1 MEVYRV
7 NSVGPQWNVRDLDLF
22 QDNFSQDGTITGTA
36 RADAANDVRPTSSS
50 FNIVPGDSVSVEVGD
65 PDSGLGLEADG
76 RAAVYCYVRV
86 DGPNAAATGAT
97 LIDNSRYT
105 MIDAAVPANGYNW
118 TQIQM
123 DTSYT
128 ASGSPV
134 DGDFNID
141 LNDNLFVPGD
151 TVWFFFGAASA
162 GGNWT
167 YYAETS
173 AGPRGD
179 ASIDYVA
186 SVSDEFTILPAGGY
200 ARGGDILY
208 VDGMN
213 IRGAQPYFDT
223 AFQMMGIF
231 DEVDRY
237 DIRGP
242 SSAVA
247 NHPGSRVLDVA
258 QQLIPVYNKI
268 VYNTGPL
275 TVAFGDG
282 SGTPDKSDDTGMMLT
297 FLDFKI
303 TPGGVYLSGDDV
315 ADVWLNDFTSGT
327 ATALRTQFMSFGL
340 QDPNHTALVD
350 IAPYGVGTATGF
362 FQDGLGPDTL
372 VAFGGCPGINDFD
385 VLTATGTAVVQMNYV
400 DTRLGTTVPA
410 ILSQTTNNSNS
421 QDVKF
426 VLSGFSFHYVR
437 DAFPAAVPARSEHMH
452 RILTWLGNIIDD
464 PVGTRPVDVT
474 KNELNQNVP
483 NPFNPTTTIRY
494 EIKTAGPVSL
504 KIYNVAGQLV
514 KTLVDGQRIAGQVY
528 EANWNGLNDAGQSV
542 SSGVYFYKLVSTNF
556 TQTKKMVLLK

>member
-1 MEVYRV
+1 
-7 NSVGPQWNVRDLDLF
+7 
-22 QDNFSQDGTITGTA
+22 
-36 RADAANDVRPTSSS
+36 
-50 FNIVPGDSVSVEVGD
+50 
-65 PDSGLGLEADG
+65 
-76 RAAVYCYVRV
+76 VRV
-86 DGPNAAATGAT
+86 DGPNAGATGAA
-97 LIDNSRYT
+97 LLDDSRYT
-105 MIDAAVPANGYNW
+105 MIDAAVPANGETW

-128 ASGSPV
+128 AVGSPV

-141 LNDNLFVPGD
+141 LHDSLFVPGD
-151 TVWFFFGAASA
+151 TVWFFFGATNA
-162 GGNWT
+162 GGVST
-167 YYAETS
+167 YYSEGS

-213 IRGAQPYFDT
+213 FRGAQPYFDT
-223 AFQMMGIF
+223 AFQQMGIF

-258 QQLIPVYNKI
+258 QQLIPVYEKI

-275 TVAFGDG
+275 DVAFGDG
-282 SGTPDKSDDTGMMLT
+282 SGTPDKSPDTGMLFT
-297 FLDFKI
+297 FLDNKI
-303 TPGGVYLSGDDV
+303 TPGGVYMNGDDI
-315 ADVWLNDFTSGT
+315 ADVWLNDFTDGS
-327 ATALRTQFMSFGL
+327 ATALRTTYMQFGL
-340 QDPNHTALVD
+340 QDGNHTALVD
-350 IAPYGVGTATGF
+350 ISPWGVGTATGF
-362 FQDGLGPDTL
+362 FKDGLGPDTL
-372 VAFGGCPGINDFD
+372 VAFGGCNVINNFD
-385 VLTATGTAVVQMNYV
+385 VLTATGAAVVEMNYV
-400 DTRLGTTVPA
+400 DTGSGASFPA
-410 ILSQTTNNSNS
+410 ILSQTTNNAQG

-437 DAFPAAVPARSEHMH
+437 DAFPAGIPARSEHMH

-483 NPFNPTTTIRY
+483 NPFNPTTTIKY

-528 EANWNGLNDAGQSV
+528 EANWNGLNDSGQSV